1 MKLEDSMKNYL
12 GLAAV
17 ATVALAIATPVAQAQ
32 GSDTGSWLVRA
43 RALHLD
49 SANKDSTGLN
59 LSVNNKTFLEV
70 DVSYF
75 FTPNFAA
82 ELVMTYPQKHTL
94 YSNGTKIGTLK
105 HLPPTLLA
113 QYHLTSLGAF
123 RPYVGVG
130 INATNFSD
138 VKFEP
143 AVVAALS
150 PNIKRMSYGAAI
162 QGGFDYALGGGW
174 QLSFDVKK
182 VQIKTDVYA
191 GTAKAGTFKID
202 PLLVSA
208 GVGMRF

>member
-1 MKLEDSMKNYL
+1 MKKNFA
-12 GLAAV
+12 LAAV
-17 ATVALAIATPVAQAQ
+17 ATLAFAVAAPAALAQ
-32 GSDTGSWLVRA
+32 GSDTGPWLVRA

-82 ELVMTYPQKHTL
+82 ELVLTYPQKHTL
-94 YSNGTKIGTLK
+94 YSNGGKIGTLK

-130 INATNFSD
+130 LNATNFSD

-150 PNIKRMSYGAAI
+150 PNVKRMSYGAAF
-162 QGGFDYALGGGW
+162 QAGFDYAVGGGW
-174 QLSFDVKK
+174 QLNFDVKK

-208 GVGMRF
+208 GVGLRF

>member
-1 MKLEDSMKNYL
+1 MKNYL

-82 ELVMTYPQKHTL
+82 ELVLTYPQKHTL
-94 YSNGTKIGTLK
+94 
-105 HLPPTLLA
+105 
-113 QYHLTSLGAF
+113 
-123 RPYVGVG
+123 
-130 INATNFSD
+130 
-138 VKFEP
+138 
-143 AVVAALS
+143 
-150 PNIKRMSYGAAI
+150 
-162 QGGFDYALGGGW
+162 
-174 QLSFDVKK
+174 
-182 VQIKTDVYA
+182 
-191 GTAKAGTFKID
+191 
-202 PLLVSA
+202 
-208 GVGMRF
+208 